1 MERRDSYEL
10 DSFYPKAHGFITSR
24 FEDGYL
30 RFVTTEEEYVDD
42 AKIDNFGGRDL
53 RLTVARR
60 SRGNKK
66 VLYDGKSAEVTYFRI
81 SRARNLLRA
90 VAGDVKGKRIL
101 DMSAGWGDRL
111 IAALQLG
118 AIYTGVDPSSAM
130 AQVYANILQAYPS
143 NGSSVTTVPFEDFV
157 VPEKYHVAFSSP
169 PYYDVEIYNDET
181 TQSIERYPSYETWM
195 CDFLLPCLAKMVESL
210 LLGGYLI
217 LHLGDTKSVPLA
229 EASVLYLLQAIPT
242 LRYIGVI
249 GVGNEKVSRPVW
261 IFQLQEESVIIPY
274 FRTYYP
280 ILAGKKLVHRESPP
294 PSIIQEGHYT
304 IYSDHNLV
312 GGSKSRALHYLVQ
325 HNCNVE
331 RFIYAG
337 PVAGLACVALAAEC
351 AREGKSCLLYLQGEH
366 AAHEN
371 LLHTYGAKVI
381 KDRTLAALESQAS
394 EACTWKDYLVPF
406 GLDNVVFNEHF
417 TRVLRQALV
426 SFAEPTR
433 CWLACGSGVLLR
445 CLAAIWKRTVFCVVT
460 VGKPLY
466 KDTYPDEVYDRLI
479 IYHYPDVMRTNFL
492 KPAAIGRK
500 GSPSIPKWTIAEYDA
515 KAYHLMTLHFE
526 KGDVMWNVGK

>member
-1 MERRDSYEL
+1 MERRESYEL
-10 DSFYPKAHGFITSR
+10 DSFYPKARGFITSR
-24 FEDGYL
+24 FENGYL
-30 RFVTTEEEYVDD
+30 RFVTTEEEYEED
-42 AKIDNFGGRDL
+42 AKIDDFGGRDL

-60 SRGNKK
+60 SRGNKQ
-66 VLYDGKSAEVTYFRI
+66 VSYDGKTAEVTYFRI

-90 VAGDVKGKRIL
+90 VVGDVKGKKIL

-111 IAALQLG
+111 IASLQLG

-130 AQVYANILQAYPS
+130 APVYANILQTYS
-143 NGSSVTTVPFEDFV
+143 SEGSSVTTAPFEDFTP
-157 VPEKYHVAFSSP
+157 PEKYHVAFSSP
-169 PYYDVEIYNDET
+169 PYYDVEIYNDEA
-181 TQSIERYPSYETWM
+181 TQSIERYPSYERWM
-195 CDFLLPCLAKMVESL
+195 CDFLLPCLAKMVNSL

-229 EASVLYLLQAIPT
+229 EASVLYLLQTFPT

-261 IFQLQEESVIIPY
+261 IFQLQEESLVIPY
-274 FRTYYP
+274 FDTYYP
-280 ILAGKKLVHRESPP
+280 VLAGKELLHRESPP
-294 PSIIQEGHYT
+294 PSIIQEGRYT
-304 IYSDHNLV
+304 IYSDHTLV

-331 RFIYAG
+331 RFVYAG
-337 PVAGLACVALAAEC
+337 PITGLACVALAAEC
-351 AREGKSCLLYLQGEH
+351 ARGNKKCLLYLQGEH
-366 AAHEN
+366 AGHEE
-371 LLHTYGAKVI
+371 LLRGYRATII
-381 KDRTLAALESQAS
+381 KDRTLAVLEKQAS

-417 TRVLRQALV
+417 TRMLRIAV
-426 SFAEPTR
+426 ASIPEPKR

-460 VGKPLY
+460 VGKVLY
-466 KDTYPDEVYDRLI
+466 KDTYPDEVYDRLVI
-479 IYHYPDVMRTNFL
+479 HHYPEEMRTNFL
-492 KPAAIGRK
+492 KPALTGK
-500 GSPSIPKWTIAEYDA
+500 LGLPSIPKWTIAEYDA
-515 KAYHLMTLHFE
+515 KAYHLMTLHYK